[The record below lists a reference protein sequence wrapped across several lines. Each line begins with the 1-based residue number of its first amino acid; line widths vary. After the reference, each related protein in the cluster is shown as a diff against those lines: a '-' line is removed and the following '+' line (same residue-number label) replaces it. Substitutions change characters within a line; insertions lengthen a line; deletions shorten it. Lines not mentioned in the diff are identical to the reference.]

1 MINDIISLLS
11 KKSLS
16 RLFYLISGI
25 MLSILLINEYSGID
39 IDFSGFEIVYFESD
53 RFLKTNIS
61 VICGLMILFLWWII
75 NFLVNITN
83 RTFIDEHDEYRRRNI
98 RALLYTIGDI
108 TDLVLSV
115 YAFFYVT
122 GFFDFTYLLGNDR
135 KVDFMICAILC
146 RFASIVWCHFW
157 YRNRAIMDGN

>member
-122 GFFDFTYLLGNDR
+122 GLFNFIYLLGNDR
-135 KVDFMICAILC
+135 RVDFIICSILC
-146 RFASIVWCHFW
+146 KFVSIVWCHFW
-157 YRNRAIMDGN
+157 YSNRTIMDGN